1 MIKIQKK
8 NFNFSEENKKLLK
21 NNSGAI
27 VTFIGVVR
35 GKTKTKKIQS
45 IYIECYLKMAEKELK
60 KVEIIANKKWKLNN
74 CIIIHRYGKI
84 RPEEKIVYVATSAEH
99 RKNAFKA
106 CEFIIDYLKTKAPF
120 WKIEKI
126 NSKEIYVQSKKK
138 DEKKIKKWGSII

>member
-8 NFNFSEENKKLLK
+8 NFSLSELNKKLLK
-21 NNSGAI
+21 KNSGAI
-27 VTFIGVVR
+27 VTFIGIVR
-35 GKTKTKKIQS
+35 GEKKTKKIQS

-60 KVEIIANKKWKLNN
+60 KVEMIANKKWKLNN

-106 CEFIIDYLKTKAPF
+106 CEFIMDYLKTKAPF

-126 NSKEIYVQSKKK
+126 NSKEIYVKSKKK
-138 DEKKIKKWGSII
+138 DEKNIKKWGSII

>member
-21 NNSGAI
+21 KNSGAI

-60 KVEIIANKKWKLNN
+60 KVEMIANKKWKLNN

-106 CEFIIDYLKTKAPF
+106 CEFIMDYLKTKAPF

-126 NSKEIYVQSKKK
+126 NSKEIYVKSKKK
-138 DEKKIKKWGSII
+138 DEKNIKKWGSII

>member
-21 NNSGAI
+21 KNSGAI

-60 KVEIIANKKWKLNN
+60 KVEMIANKKWKLNN

-126 NSKEIYVQSKKK
+126 NSKEIYVKSKKK
-138 DEKKIKKWGSII
+138 DEKNIKKWGSII

>member
-60 KVEIIANKKWKLNN
+60 KVEMIANKKWKLNN

>member
-8 NFNFSEENKKLLK
+8 SFNFSEENKKLLK
-21 NNSGAI
+21 KNSGAI

-60 KVEIIANKKWKLNN
+60 KVEMIANKKWKLNN

>member
-8 NFNFSEENKKLLK
+8 NFSLSEVNKKLLK
-21 NNSGAI
+21 KNSGAI
-27 VTFIGVVR
+27 VTFIGIVR
-35 GKTKTKKIQS
+35 GEKKTKKIQS

-60 KVEIIANKKWKLNN
+60 KVEMIANKKWKLNN

-84 RPEEKIVYVATSAEH
+84 RPEEKIVYIATSAEH